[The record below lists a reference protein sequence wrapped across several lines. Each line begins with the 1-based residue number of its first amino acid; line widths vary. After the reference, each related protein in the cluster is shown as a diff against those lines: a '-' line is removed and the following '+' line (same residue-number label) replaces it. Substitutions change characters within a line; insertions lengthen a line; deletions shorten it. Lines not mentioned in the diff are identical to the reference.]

1 MRNSNEATTLH
12 KTALNLIPAEWDSNN
27 SAYRTFFTSSFIP
40 DATIK
45 QASSFD
51 E

>member
-1 MRNSNEATTLH
+1 MRNSDEAKMLH
-12 KTALNLIPAEWDSNN
+12 KTALNLITAGWDSNN
-27 SAYRTFFTSSFIP
+27 PAYRIFFTSSFIP